1 MWSMKTNNIIAAI
14 LVAAWLIVG
23 SNYIG
28 NSLIPPVKSIQTN
41 NQGPSVPVESAKNK
55 KAPEP
60 VLPLPI
66 RLASANPNKGK
77 KIAKKCVAC
86 HSFDN
91 GGKNKVGPNLYNIIG
106 RNKGQSIGYNY
117 SSALKKVG
125 GTWDFSSMEGF
136 LKKPKSYLP
145 GTKMSFAGL
154 KKPTDRA
161 AIILY
166 LRNLSENPVELPK

>member
-14 LVAAWLIVG
+14 LVAAWLIRQQL
-23 SNYIG
+23 YWR
-28 NSLIPPVKSIQTN
+28 SLIPPVNIIQTN
-41 NQGPSVPVESAKNK
+41 NQEPSAPVESAANK
-55 KAPEP
+55 KVPEP
-60 VLPLPI
+60 VVPLPI
-66 RLASANPNKGK
+66 RLASANPDKGK
-77 KIAKKCVAC
+77 KVAKKCVAC

-161 AIILY
+161 AVILY
-166 LRNLSENPVELPK
+166 LRNLSENPVDLPK

>member
-1 MWSMKTNNIIAAI
+1 MWSMKTNNIIAA
-14 LVAAWLIVG
+14 LLTAAWLIVG

-28 NSLIPPVKSIQTN
+28 NSLIPPVKTIQSN
-41 NQGPSVPVESAKNK
+41 NQETSVPVKSAKNK
-55 KAPEP
+55 KIPEP
-60 VLPLPI
+60 VLPLSV
-66 RLASANPNKGK
+66 RLASASPDKGK
-77 KIAKKCVAC
+77 KVAKKCVAC
-86 HSFDN
+86 HSFVK

-106 RNKGQSIGYNY
+106 QNKGQSIGYNY

-125 GTWDFSSMEGF
+125 GAWDFSSMEGF

-154 KKPTDRA
+154 KKPNDRA
-161 AIILY
+161 AVILY